1 MKTFNL
7 NEIAD
12 EIIERFIEDRAE
24 FDIEKEEAI
33 EILKNAVLTEN
44 IDLNN
49 DTTSYNLEELM
60 LDEYEDEYNKLQ
72 KIIKE
77 KVYQI
82 EKFEEDFER

>member
-7 NEIAD
+7 NEIAN

-33 EILKNAVLTEN
+33 EILKDAVLIEN
-44 IDLNN
+44 MDLNN
-49 DTTSYNLEELM
+49 DTTSYDLEELFYDNDYY
-60 LDEYEDEYNKLQ
+60 DEYDKLQ

-77 KVYQI
+77 KVYQM
-82 EKFEEDFER
+82 